1 MSSIYLRY
9 SPVPVVISQSY
20 EKDGFRN
27 EDGELIT
34 PNFPNQWGSYTTS
47 LASSGWISLAAT
59 SGIFL
64 NTPGY
69 VDASGLRVNSILA
82 QTYNRIDSQGQIIP
96 LYSGANGSLLYK
108 QTDDVVNTIPDFVYN
123 TGINKLTSPN
133 GVVGHPFYVSPGNNP
148 NNPTKEIAQFT
159 PLQLIPQ
166 TIITGEDGV
175 SITRRAEV
183 NIRGADFFTSNIII
197 GTGGSEYKNTI
208 LTHQGPGVPAE
219 WIKAD
224 YLKADGALWNRYP
237 KRAVRIEQ
245 DRIIFYNNKPKWAI
259 LSDDDDYNDFGL
271 DVLQKEFGNNDTIQ
285 IIFADTLAIKYVK
298 PALNVT
304 FPFVNRDPDTSSF
317 SPLFDEGLII
327 EEPANLLLDIPAENY
342 EGYGLYVCPTISEV
356 TTSSGGEEGSTNQ
369 EETPPVNVKPFRN
382 GYAFSVKKGAYLTM
396 QLGPDAVGSWACADF
411 PENTG
416 YKFKPSTANTI
427 SMRPDIHTSFN
438 ALAENIDFVIY
449 GKYSPDYDNY
459 EANVFGLN
467 ANNIPSGLT
476 PAFMVDANISNA
488 VSGTIGSGVI
498 FEKYLDR
505 AKTIPSGYF
514 VDETPK
520 VCINTNKPY
529 IISSIVSG
537 LGFLSN
543 YSSLTVSGVTFS
555 NSILTEEIYLT
566 PKPGT
571 DNSGKYIANALLTL
585 NAAGQII
592 SRQPRTNPTIPDK
605 PTNIEILISGNNE
618 FSIKWVAGEDG
629 GSTIVNYL
637 IEFSANNG
645 NTWTEVPSGQI
656 LRGSNNQKSC
666 TIIGLETSIQ
676 YLFRIKAQ
684 NSVGFS
690 SASSPSSPVQ
700 SNNSVPQSPKD
711 FTYTRLFGENSSE
724 IELSWREPDSEG
736 LTQISGYIIEESDN
750 NGMSWVYYN
759 SPSSPIVNTSEMIY
773 GLTNEINYLY
783 RISAINDSG
792 QGTFNFIY
800 STGNVI
806 VDTIL
811 EEEEAKKSEDVLS
824 NWDFGSILFTGV
836 CST

>member
-69 VDASGLRVNSILA
+69 VDASGLRANSILA
-82 QTYNRIDSQGQIIP
+82 QTYNRINSQGQIIP
-96 LYSGANGSLLYK
+96 LYNGSNGSLLYK

-123 TGINKLTSPN
+123 TGINKLTSPS
-133 GVVGHPFYVSPGNNP
+133 GLIGRPFYVSPGSDP
-148 NNPTKEIAQFT
+148 NSPTREIAQFV
-159 PLQLIPQ
+159 PLQLVPQ
-166 TIITGEDGV
+166 TTISVEGGT
-175 SITRRAEV
+175 SITKPAEV
-183 NIRGADFFTSNIII
+183 NINGANFFTSNIII
-197 GTGGSEYKNTI
+197 GTGGTEYTNTI

-224 YLKADGALWNRYP
+224 YLKADGVLWNRYP
-237 KRAVRIEQ
+237 KRAVRIER
-245 DRIIFYNNKPKWAI
+245 DRIIFYGRKPTWAI
-259 LSDDDDYNDFGL
+259 LCDNDDYDGFDL
-271 DVLQKEFGNNDTIQ
+271 DVLKKEFDNNDTIQ
-285 IIFADTLAIKYVK
+285 IIFADTLSAKYVK
-298 PALNVT
+298 PALNIT

-317 SPLFDEGLII
+317 SPLFEENEIQ
-327 EEPANLLLDIPAENY
+327 EPANSSLEIPATTY
-342 EGYGLYVCPTISEV
+342 DGYGLYVCPIIGEIPL
-356 TTSSGGEEGSTNQ
+356 TTSSAEAPINA
-369 EETPPVNVKPFRN
+369 KPFKN

-396 QLGPDAVGSWACADF
+396 QLGPDAFGSWACADF

-427 SMRPDIHTSFN
+427 SMRPDIHTYFN
-438 ALAENIDFVIY
+438 ALAENIDFVVY

-459 EANVFGLN
+459 EANIFGLN
-467 ANNIPSGLT
+467 ANNLPSGLT
-476 PAFMVDANISNA
+476 PAFMVDANITNA

-505 AKTIPSGYF
+505 AKTIPSGYL

-520 VCINTNKPY
+520 VCINTNRPY
-529 IISSIVSG
+529 AISNIVSG

-543 YSSLTVSGVTFS
+543 YSSLTISGVTFS

-566 PKPGT
+566 PKPST
-571 DNSGKYIANALLTL
+571 DNSGKYITNALLTL

-592 SRQPRTNPTIPDK
+592 SRQPRKNPTIPDK
-605 PTNIEILISGNNE
+605 PTNVEILISGNNE
-618 FSIKWVAGEDG
+618 FSIKWVVGEDG
-629 GSTIVNYL
+629 GSTIVNYI

-656 LRGSNNQKSC
+656 LRGSNNQKAC
-666 TIIGLETSIQ
+666 TVIGLETSIQ

-690 SASSPSSPVQ
+690 SASLPSSAIQ

-711 FTYTRLFGENSSE
+711 FTYIRLFGENSSE
-724 IELSWREPDSEG
+724 IQLSWREPDSEG

-806 VDTIL
+806 VDTVL
-811 EEEEAKKSEDVLS
+811 EEEAKKSEDVLS

-836 CST
+836 CAT

>member
-9 SPVPVVISQSY
+9 SPVPVVVSQSY
-20 EKDGFRN
+20 EKDSFRN

-47 LASSGWISLAAT
+47 FASSGWISLAAG

-82 QTYNRIDSQGQIIP
+82 QTYNRIDSEGQIIP
-96 LYSGANGSLLYK
+96 LYNGSNGGLLYK
-108 QTDDVVNTIPDFVYN
+108 QTNDVVNTIPDFVYN
-123 TGINKLTSPN
+123 TGINKLTSPS
-133 GVVGHPFYVSPGNNP
+133 GIVGHPFYVSPGSNP
-148 NNPTKEIAQFT
+148 NSPTREIAQFI
-159 PLQLIPQ
+159 PLELIPQ
-166 TIITGEDGV
+166 ITIPGEGGT
-175 SITRRAEV
+175 SITTPAEV
-183 NIRGADFFTSNIII
+183 NISGANFFTSNIII
-197 GTGGSEYKNTI
+197 GTGGNEYKNTI
-208 LTHQGPGVPAE
+208 LTHQGADAPAE

-224 YLKADGALWNRYP
+224 YLQADGALWNRYP
-237 KRAVRIEQ
+237 KRAVRIENN
-245 DRIIFYNNKPKWAI
+245 RIIFYNRKPKWAI
-259 LSDDDDYNDFGL
+259 LSNNDDYEDFDL
-271 DVLQKEFGNNDTIQ
+271 AVLEKEFGNNDTIAL
-285 IIFADTLAIKYVK
+285 IDAETLVTEYIK
-298 PALNVT
+298 PALTITYPYVDS
-304 FPFVNRDPDTSSF
+304 DPDTSF
-317 SPLFDEGLII
+317 SPVFESQII
-327 EEPANLLLDIPAENY
+327 TDVGSPPESY
-342 EGYGLYVCPTISEV
+342 EGYAMSICPGASLV
-356 TTSSGGEEGSTNQ
+356 EESDPNSIAY
-369 EETPPVNVKPFRN
+369 KN

-396 QLGPDAVGSWACADF
+396 QLGPDATGPWACADF
-411 PENTG
+411 PENSG
-416 YKFKPSTANTI
+416 YRFKPSTANTI
-427 SMRPDIHTSFN
+427 SIRPNIHTAFN
-438 ALAENIDFVIY
+438 MLAENIDFLIY
-449 GKYSPDYDNY
+449 GQYFSQYDNY
-459 EANVFGLN
+459 EANIFGLN

-498 FEKYLDR
+498 FQKYLDR
-505 AKTIPSGYF
+505 AKTIPSGYL

-529 IISSIVSG
+529 TISSIVSG

-566 PKPGT
+566 PRPST

-585 NAAGQII
+585 NAAGQIV
-592 SRQPRTNPTIPDK
+592 SRQPRTNPTVPDK
-605 PTNIEILISGNNE
+605 PINIEILILGNNE

-629 GSTIVNYL
+629 GSTVVNYI
-637 IEFSANNG
+637 IEFSVNNG

-656 LRGSNNQKSC
+656 LRGSNDQKSC

-676 YLFRIKAQ
+676 YLFRVKSQ
-684 NSVGFS
+684 NSVGVS
-690 SASSPSSPVQ
+690 SGSLPSSPVQ

-711 FTYTRLFGENSSE
+711 FVYTRFFGENSSE

-736 LTQISGYIIEESDN
+736 LSQISGYIIEESDN

-792 QGTFNFIY
+792 QGTFNFVY

-806 VDTIL
+806 VDSIL
-811 EEEEAKKSEDVLS
+811 EEEEKKKSEDVLS